1 MGNDLKG
8 LVSCNFYV
16 LLCNNIVMSWVARLI
31 LRLDPVAGVKVWC
44 QAYAPPRHKP
54 DRRIFHEHLE
64 MILHTF
70 VRYCLFL
77 NLFDYTHSGQI
88 TTVNHVSF
96 YF

>member
-1 MGNDLKG
+1 
-8 LVSCNFYV
+8 
-16 LLCNNIVMSWVARLI
+16 MSWVARLI